1 MKIKKFDQ
9 INEGVNSNP
18 INLDKLKEYAKG
30 IGVCC
35 AGEYGDVYY
44 NEGQNHV
51 FVCLGDSHPFDEEYL
66 ESFMKEY
73 IKKDYDSMKQI
84 NITIENEC
92 GPSSKEEG
100 WIKIK

>member
-66 ESFMKEY
+66 ESFAFYSQSGSTIYVHKLR
-73 IKKDYDSMKQI
+73 QI
-84 NITIENEC
+84 QFISNIA
-92 GPSSKEEG
+92 S
-100 WIKIK
+100 